1 MKFCLIICIYLAFYY
16 PSSAGWLRP
25 RHLNTISRSFHRFSD
40 DRCRQFKTF
49 TQNIDHLGFINMDT
63 FEQRYIINTDYW
75 QNGRPIFFYAG
86 NEGLIWRLL
95 TKNFTCFSLLR

>member
-16 PSSAGWLRP
+16 PSSAGLLRP